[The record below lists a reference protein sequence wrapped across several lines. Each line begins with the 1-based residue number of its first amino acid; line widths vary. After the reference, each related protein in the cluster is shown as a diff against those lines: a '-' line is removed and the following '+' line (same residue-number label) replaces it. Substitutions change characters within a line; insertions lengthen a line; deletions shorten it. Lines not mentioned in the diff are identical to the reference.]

1 MLVPHSQACAEA
13 GQVVLSQQQALV
25 ESIPGHGTLINS
37 WLYDSGQGVFYVT
50 GVANR
55 RGAKLLAA
63 VAAGALVLT
72 PAFATGIHAK
82 QRPGAVALSFDPVS
96 SFTPANADP
105 KLAAALAGKGLALTD
120 FKFTP
125 APAKGR
131 PSQVRVAIR
140 ARTLAPAPTQL
151 ATAAAP
157 TSAINALT
165 PTGYNLGVAVGWRRF
180 AVSGDVAKVK
190 SADPAAGGRETAVLG
205 VSYSLNSRL
214 STRLAIGADRTTGNP
229 VAGLRHGDD
238 VSVDVGSSYALSRH
252 IAVTGGV
259 RYNVE
264 RDRLSALQDDRR
276 DSQAVY
282 VGTAFK
288 F

>member
-1 MLVPHSQACAEA
+1 
-13 GQVVLSQQQALV
+13 
-25 ESIPGHGTLINS
+25 
-37 WLYDSGQGVFYVT
+37 
-50 GVANR
+50 
-55 RGAKLLAA
+55 
-63 VAAGALVLT
+63 
-72 PAFATGIHAK
+72 
-82 QRPGAVALSFDPVS
+82 VALSFDPVA

-140 ARTLAPAPTQL
+140 ARVVAPQTELAAASAPA
-151 ATAAAP
+151 AAV
-157 TSAINALT
+157 NALT
-165 PTGYNLGVAVGWRRF
+165 PTGYNPGVAVGWRRF

-190 SADPAAGGRETAVLG
+190 SADSAIGGRESAVVG
-205 VSYSLNSRL
+205 VSYSLSNRL
-214 STRLAIGADRTTGNP
+214 STRVAVGAERSTGNP
-229 VAGLRHGDD
+229 VAALRHGDN
-238 VSVDVGSSYALSRH
+238 VSLDAGASYSLSRR
-252 IAVTGGV
+252 IALTGGV
-259 RYNVE
+259 RYNIE
-264 RDRLSALQDDRR
+264 RDRMSAFQDDRR

>member
-1 MLVPHSQACAEA
+1 MLR
-13 GQVVLSQQQALV
+13 
-25 ESIPGHGTLINS
+25 
-37 WLYDSGQGVFYVT
+37 
-50 GVANR
+50 VAQR
-55 RGAKLLAA
+55 R
-63 VAAGALVLT
+63 AAGTVAIIAAAALVLT
-72 PAFATGIHAK
+72 PAFAVNMPAK
-82 QRPGAVALSFDPVS
+82 KRAPAVVLSFDPVS

-105 KLAAALAGKGLALTD
+105 KLAAALAGKGLALSD

-131 PSQVRVAIR
+131 PSQIRVAIR
-140 ARTLAPAPTQL
+140 ARVASPQAGLE
-151 ATAAAP
+151 TAAVSTA
-157 TSAINALT
+157 AVNALT
-165 PTGYNLGVAVGWRRF
+165 PTGYNLGVAVGWRHF

-190 SADPAAGGRETAVLG
+190 SADPAMAGRESAVLG

-214 STRLAIGADRTTGNP
+214 STRVAVGTERTTGSP
-229 VAGLRHGDD
+229 VPALRRGDN

-252 IAVTGGV
+252 IALTGGV
-259 RYNVE
+259 RYNIE
-264 RDRLSALQDDRR
+264 HDKLAPLQDDRR